1 MKIGRL
7 QSKMAK
13 GRSKGKMTPVDE
25 LKIDQKINK
34 LELVIAK
41 DKEKLAE
48 LEQKQYY
55 KIIVTFLVKCCPIG
69 KNPKNN
75 SMEIINQKSAQRVDN
90 QLLALTHASQ
100 LLTYLTGFGGL
111 IVPLVI
117 WLSSKDNVLGMDEH
131 GRLIINFQLTMLLI
145 LVISV
150 PAILLF
156 GLGLLGFLFVG
167 IIGFILPIMNAVRA
181 ANGEAPSTFATIKFI

>member
-1 MKIGRL
+1 
-7 QSKMAK
+7 
-13 GRSKGKMTPVDE
+13 
-25 LKIDQKINK
+25 
-34 LELVIAK
+34 
-41 DKEKLAE
+41 
-48 LEQKQYY
+48 
-55 KIIVTFLVKCCPIG
+55 
-69 KNPKNN
+69 
-75 SMEIINQKSAQRVDN
+75 MEIINQKSVQRTDN

-117 WLSSKDNVLGMDEH
+117 WLSTKDNVLGMDEH
-131 GRLIINFQLTMLLI
+131 GRSIVNFQLTMLLM
-145 LVISV
+145 LAISV

-167 IIGFILPIMNAVRA
+167 IIGFILPIMNTVRA

>member
-1 MKIGRL
+1 
-7 QSKMAK
+7 
-13 GRSKGKMTPVDE
+13 
-25 LKIDQKINK
+25 
-34 LELVIAK
+34 
-41 DKEKLAE
+41 
-48 LEQKQYY
+48 
-55 KIIVTFLVKCCPIG
+55 
-69 KNPKNN
+69 
-75 SMEIINQKSAQRVDN
+75 MEIINQKSAQRVDN

-131 GRLIINFQLTMLLI
+131 GRLIINFQLTMLLM